1 MADINK
7 RFVLFKTRQAF
18 NTAKSTLSLSNESI
32 VFIEDEQRIWAQ
44 GKFYGKGKAFSQ
56 YKVGTGDSAQTYSAD
71 DETESIINF
80 LAGDGLVITGDDT
93 GKITYSHAKSSFTN
107 VTTGN
112 GEFIKSI
119 TFDEF
124 GHIAEVKTAKVA
136 QNSYTNIVSGTA
148 DGKVGTKDALENGS
162 VHINSIEHDAVTGS
176 DAVKSSIKIQ
186 GKDNVSVTAT
196 AAGVIE
202 VAHNTLKVATGETTT
217 PTSDTTAVISSIEY
231 DSYGHL
237 NKITKANLPTKSY
250 VDSKLGAAVEAAL
263 ILKGILNSAEDLPKT
278 STVGHTYKVATEG
291 TYAGEM
297 CRPGDV
303 VICVA
308 TEDNGEN
315 PEWVAIQSNVDLATD
330 EVVGLVKGGYTTNV
344 ADRKFAVQ
352 IDEND
357 GSMFVEVPYKDNQTS
372 KNKISSITG
381 GVQLDHYE
389 DDKVTSTHTIKGS
402 GSTEVTADEDGNIT
416 INSTYSDT
424 TYSFAKTETAHSKV
438 LIITTIVD
446 GVEQENPVNIEFDT
460 WAYPDAVQA

>member
-18 NTAKSTLSLSNESI
+18 NTAKSTLSNESI

-56 YKVGTGDSAQTYSAD
+56 YKVGAGDDAQTYSAN
-71 DETESIINF
+71 DEAESIINF
-80 LAGDGLVITGDDT
+80 LAGEGLVITGDNT
-93 GKITYSHAKSSFTN
+93 GKITYSHAESSFTN
-107 VTTGN
+107 VTTGA

-119 TFDEF
+119 TFDKF
-124 GHIAEVKTAKVA
+124 GHIAEVEKAKVA
-136 QNSYTNIVSGTA
+136 QNSYTNVVSGTA
-148 DGKVGTKDALENGS
+148 DGKVGTEAALENGN
-162 VHINSIEHDAVTGS
+162 VHINSIEHDAVANS

-202 VAHNTLKVATGETTT
+202 VAHNTLAVATGETIT
-217 PTSDTTAVISSIEY
+217 PTGDTTSVISSIEY

-263 ILKGILNSAEDLPKT
+263 ILKGVLNSAEDLPET

-308 TEDNGEN
+308 TGDNGTN

-330 EVVGLVKGGYTTNV
+330 DVVGLVKGGYTTDV
-344 ADRKFAVQ
+344 ANREFAVQ
-352 IDEND
+352 IDEN
-357 GSMFVEVPYKDNQTS
+357 GSMFVEVPYKDYNQTS
-372 KNKISSITG
+372 KNEISSITG

-402 GSTEVTADEDGNIT
+402 GSTEVTADADGNIT

-438 LIITTIVD
+438 LTITTIVD
-446 GVEQENPVNIEFDT
+446 GVAQENPVSIEFDT
-460 WAYPDAVQA
+460 WAYPENVQA

>member
-7 RFVLFKTRQAF
+7 RFVLFKTRQSF
-18 NTAKSTLSLSNESI
+18 NTAKSTLSNESI

-56 YKVGTGDSAQTYSAD
+56 YKVGTDDEQIYSAN
-71 DETESIINF
+71 DEAESIINF
-80 LAGDGLVITGDDT
+80 LAGEGLVITGDNT
-93 GKITYSHAKSSFTN
+93 GKITYSHAESSFAN
-107 VTTGN
+107 VTTGA

-119 TFDEF
+119 TFDKF
-124 GHIAEVKTAKVA
+124 GHIAEVEKAKVA

-148 DGKVGTKDALENGS
+148 DGKVGTEAALENGS
-162 VHINSIEHDAVTGS
+162 VYINSIEHDAVANS

-202 VAHNTLKVATGETTT
+202 VAHNTLAITEETAT
-217 PTSDTTAVISSIEY
+217 PTGDTTAVISSIGY

-250 VDSKLGAAVEAAL
+250 VDSKLGAAVDAAL
-263 ILKGILNSAEDLPKT
+263 ILKGVLNSAEELPDEP
-278 STVGHTYKVATEG
+278 TVGHTYKVATEG
-291 TYAGEM
+291 IYAGEM

-308 TEDNGEN
+308 TGDNGAD

-330 EVVGLVKGGYTTNV
+330 DVVGLVKGGYTTNV
-344 ADRKFAVQ
+344 ENREFAVQ
-352 IDEND
+352 IDEN

-372 KNKISSITG
+372 KNEISSITG

-402 GSTEVTADEDGNIT
+402 GSTEVTADTNGNIT

-424 TYSFAKTETAHSKV
+424 TYSFAKTETAYSKV
-438 LIITTIVD
+438 LIITTIID
-446 GVEQENPVNIEFDT
+446 GEEQENPVNIEFDT
-460 WAYPDAVQA
+460 WAYPDAVQPI